1 MEFAQIDRFYVVAS
15 EEEMDDYERKLDEET
30 EESRAAALRVVDS
43 VLLSSETQ
51 RVAAKEPTYLE
62 LQPETG
68 DMVFVIPTSRYVRL
82 LAISDDRELAL
93 VKEQMGCYTI
103 PFRDIRRVR

>member
-1 MEFAQIDRFYVVAS
+1 MEFAKISRFYDVAS
-15 EEEMDDYERKLDEET
+15 PEEMDAFERGLDEET

-51 RVAAKEPTYLE
+51 RVAAKDPTYLE
-62 LQPETG
+62 QPPEVG
-68 DMVFVIPTSRYVRL
+68 DMVFLIPTSRYVRL
-82 LAISDDRELAL
+82 LAVSDDRELAL
-93 VKEQMGCYTI
+93 VKEQMGCYPI